1 MFHDTIK
8 LNFQKKGVGVVSEED
23 KFSNLNLKDKT
34 IIISVVILI
43 LIIFFA
49 FIFFVYV
56 GIFQITGIEYS
67 SRTALLLFFLL
78 ILLLDGI
85 THFIFIFFKVLLY
98 PMMTSM
104 PNWLSIA
111 LLSIIGITLDWFVIH
126 TADDWIESVQMSNIA
141 ELCVALFL
149 FLLNQLLSDKKE

>member
-1 MFHDTIK
+1 MFCICRN
-8 LNFQKKGVGVVSEED
+8 L
-23 KFSNLNLKDKT
+23 SNYGYR
-34 IIISVVILI
+34 ILFTNSYTT
-43 LIIFFA
+43 L
-49 FIFFVYV
+49 
-56 GIFQITGIEYS
+56 
-67 SRTALLLFFLL
+67 FLL

-85 THFIFIFFKVLLY
+85 TYFIFIFFKSLLQ

-111 LLSIIGITLDWFVIH
+111 LLSIIEITLDWFVIH

-149 FLLNQLLSDKKE
+149 YTLNILFSDKTE

>member
-1 MFHDTIK
+1 M
-8 LNFQKKGVGVVSEED
+8 SEED

-34 IIISVVILI
+34 LIIGFVILF

-56 GIFQITGIEYS
+56 GIFHITGIEYS

-78 ILLLDGI
+78 ITCLDGI
-85 THFIFIFFKVLLY
+85 TFFIFSFFKALLY
-98 PMMTSM
+98 PLTQNMS
-104 PNWLSIA
+104 NWLSIT
-111 LLSIIGITLDWFVIH
+111 LFSFIEITLDWFVIH

-141 ELCVALFL
+141 ELCVVLFL
-149 FLLNQLLSDKKE
+149 FLLSKLLSDKKE

>member
-1 MFHDTIK
+1 M
-8 LNFQKKGVGVVSEED
+8 NEED
-23 KFSNLNLKDKT
+23 KLSNFSLKDKT
-34 IIISVVILI
+34 IIISIIALF

-67 SRTALLLFFLL
+67 SRTALLLFFLF

-85 THFIFIFFKVLLY
+85 TYFILIFFKVLLY
-98 PMMTSM
+98 PMTTNM
-104 PNWLSIA
+104 PNWLSLA
-111 LLSIIGITLDWFVIH
+111 LFSIIEITLDWLVIH

-141 ELCVALFL
+141 ELCVVLFL
-149 FLLNQLLSDKKE
+149 FVLNKLLSDKKE